1 MKIKRFFANDMR
13 TALTQVKDELGPD
26 AVIMSNKKVSGGVE
40 IVAAY
45 EDEQETQQFSKSHDY
60 DDENVTISSRGIAAA
75 KSQNSS
81 MQSGGFGQPAA
92 KSPKTRAEK
101 NNAQL
106 ADTLSE
112 LLARQKNAK
121 TNQTG
126 KQSFSSLQNQ
136 DVSGPKTLAEQES
149 LAGRFSANSAA
160 AQNPV
165 KASADPALAELQ
177 QEVANIR
184 KLLQSQLAGLMT
196 EKDERNEPIK
206 AMIVKLLIK
215 GGFAENFAQAL
226 ANDLPAAKT
235 LRQSWKDL
243 ENILVRNML
252 IGNNEILRQGGAVTL
267 VGPTGVGKT
276 TTIAKLAAHFS
287 MKYGA
292 DQVALV
298 TTDNYRIGA
307 YEQLQTYGRIMG
319 CAVKS
324 LSNMNDMQN
333 VLYQLRNKRLVL
345 IDTAGIR
352 ETMDPVEKIGV
363 ERSVKARREA
373 DASLLIIDGSA
384 PLNEDDRSL
393 LLSFTG
399 EGAVVINKTD
409 LPQKVTED
417 AVSRIRPDI
426 QCMTVSALDTESLQP
441 LRNYLSSFVS
451 VSEQQAITQP
461 RHLAAVKRAL
471 FHLKEARRTI
481 ELFTPDVAATD
492 LQAAQEALSEI
503 TGDRADEKL
512 LDRVFSQF
520 CVGK

>member
-226 ANDLPAAKT
+226 ANDLPAAQT

-345 IDTAGIR
+345 IDTAGMGQRDQRLSQQLDELINSCNVHIHNYLVLPATGQR
-352 ETMDPVEKIGV
+352 RVLQDAYEQFSRIELSGAVLTKLDESLCIGDAL
-363 ERSVKARREA
+363 SVCMQNQLPISYVTNGQRVPEDLAVANAQQLVQMVLSEM
-373 DASLLIIDGSA
+373 
-384 PLNEDDRSL
+384 EDDS
-393 LLSFTG
+393 
-399 EGAVVINKTD
+399 
-409 LPQKVTED
+409 
-417 AVSRIRPDI
+417 
-426 QCMTVSALDTESLQP
+426 
-441 LRNYLSSFVS
+441 
-451 VSEQQAITQP
+451 TQ
-461 RHLAAVKRAL
+461 
-471 FHLKEARRTI
+471 F
-481 ELFTPDVAATD
+481 
-492 LQAAQEALSEI
+492 
-503 TGDRADEKL
+503 
-512 LDRVFSQF
+512 
-520 CVGK
+520 

>member
-121 TNQTG
+121 TNQMG

-160 AQNPV
+160 AQNTV

-215 GGFAENFAQAL
+215 GGFAENFAQTL
-226 ANDLPAAKT
+226 ANELPAAKT

-345 IDTAGIR
+345 IDTAGMGQRDQRLSQQLDELINSCNVHIHNYLVLPATGQR
-352 ETMDPVEKIGV
+352 RVLQDAYEQFSRIELSGAVLTKLDESLCIGDAL
-363 ERSVKARREA
+363 SVCMQNQLPISYVTNGQRVPEDLAVANAQQLVQMVLSEM
-373 DASLLIIDGSA
+373 
-384 PLNEDDRSL
+384 EDDS
-393 LLSFTG
+393 
-399 EGAVVINKTD
+399 
-409 LPQKVTED
+409 
-417 AVSRIRPDI
+417 
-426 QCMTVSALDTESLQP
+426 
-441 LRNYLSSFVS
+441 
-451 VSEQQAITQP
+451 TQ
-461 RHLAAVKRAL
+461 
-471 FHLKEARRTI
+471 F
-481 ELFTPDVAATD
+481 
-492 LQAAQEALSEI
+492 
-503 TGDRADEKL
+503 
-512 LDRVFSQF
+512 
-520 CVGK
+520 

>member
-226 ANDLPAAKT
+226 ANELPSAKT

-345 IDTAGIR
+345 IDTAGMGQRDQRLSQQLDELINSCNVHIHNYLVLPATGQR
-352 ETMDPVEKIGV
+352 RVLQDAYEQFSRIELSGAVLTKLDESLCIGDAL
-363 ERSVKARREA
+363 SVCMQNQLPISYVTNGQRVPEDLAVANAQQLVQMVLSEM
-373 DASLLIIDGSA
+373 
-384 PLNEDDRSL
+384 EDDS
-393 LLSFTG
+393 
-399 EGAVVINKTD
+399 
-409 LPQKVTED
+409 
-417 AVSRIRPDI
+417 
-426 QCMTVSALDTESLQP
+426 
-441 LRNYLSSFVS
+441 
-451 VSEQQAITQP
+451 TQ
-461 RHLAAVKRAL
+461 
-471 FHLKEARRTI
+471 F
-481 ELFTPDVAATD
+481 
-492 LQAAQEALSEI
+492 
-503 TGDRADEKL
+503 
-512 LDRVFSQF
+512 
-520 CVGK
+520 

>member
-121 TNQTG
+121 TNQMG

-160 AQNPV
+160 AQNTV

-226 ANDLPAAKT
+226 ANELPAAKT

-345 IDTAGIR
+345 IDTAGMGQRDQRLSQQLDELINSCNVHIHNYLVLPATGQR
-352 ETMDPVEKIGV
+352 RVLQDAYEQFSRIELSGAVFTKLDESLCIGDAL
-363 ERSVKARREA
+363 SVCMQNQLPISYVTNGQRVPEDLAVANAQQLVQMVLSEM
-373 DASLLIIDGSA
+373 
-384 PLNEDDRSL
+384 EDDS
-393 LLSFTG
+393 
-399 EGAVVINKTD
+399 
-409 LPQKVTED
+409 
-417 AVSRIRPDI
+417 
-426 QCMTVSALDTESLQP
+426 
-441 LRNYLSSFVS
+441 
-451 VSEQQAITQP
+451 TQ
-461 RHLAAVKRAL
+461 
-471 FHLKEARRTI
+471 F
-481 ELFTPDVAATD
+481 
-492 LQAAQEALSEI
+492 
-503 TGDRADEKL
+503 
-512 LDRVFSQF
+512 
-520 CVGK
+520 

>member
-226 ANDLPAAKT
+226 ANDLPVAKT

-345 IDTAGIR
+345 IDTAGMGQRDQRLSQQLDELINSCNVHIHNYLVLPATGQR
-352 ETMDPVEKIGV
+352 RVLQDAYEQFSRIELSGAVLTKLDESLCIGDAL
-363 ERSVKARREA
+363 SVCMQNQLPISYVTNGQRVPEDLAVANAQQLVQMVLSEM
-373 DASLLIIDGSA
+373 
-384 PLNEDDRSL
+384 EDDS
-393 LLSFTG
+393 
-399 EGAVVINKTD
+399 
-409 LPQKVTED
+409 
-417 AVSRIRPDI
+417 
-426 QCMTVSALDTESLQP
+426 
-441 LRNYLSSFVS
+441 
-451 VSEQQAITQP
+451 TQ
-461 RHLAAVKRAL
+461 
-471 FHLKEARRTI
+471 F
-481 ELFTPDVAATD
+481 
-492 LQAAQEALSEI
+492 
-503 TGDRADEKL
+503 
-512 LDRVFSQF
+512 
-520 CVGK
+520 